1 MLDAGFE
8 VDVLPGASAAATAF
22 LSAGLRAFQYSFL
35 GFLPQ
40 RRARRRRVIEPYVE
54 SDTALVIYESPR
66 RIARLL
72 GEAREILG
80 DRRGAVCLELTKK
93 FQRVERGRLSELE
106 AIYAESEPR
115 GEATLVIGGAETLAS
130 EDN

>member
-1 MLDAGFE
+1 M
-8 VDVLPGASAAATAF
+8 
-22 LSAGLRAFQYSFL
+22 
-35 GFLPQ
+35 
-40 RRARRRRVIEPYVE
+40 
-54 SDTALVIYESPR
+54 IYESPR